1 MKKVIVFGD
10 LPIATKIVQ
19 FLETLDD
26 VEIGIVIGNN
36 NPHNN
41 DPWEDT
47 PLLFDYAI
55 QKNIPMYSLENLI
68 CSYSTNE
75 LTLGLSCR
83 FSKIIKKNVIDL
95 FKNGI
100 INMHGGLLPE
110 FAGLCSVNHTII
122 QNSPVGGGTLH
133 YIDEGIDTGNII
145 KRCEFKLSDTDT
157 AYSVFQKTQI
167 ELEKN
172 LEEIIPKALNGIVE
186 SKSMTEYIKEGH
198 ESHYYNKKDL
208 EKFRC
213 IEKMDLNDKN
223 FQRMIRA
230 FDFPGYEP
238 AYVIDG
244 SGNKLYLRYTQY

>member
-26 VEIGIVIGNN
+26 LEIGVVIGNA

-41 DPWEDT
+41 DPWKNT
-47 PLLFDYAI
+47 PLLYDYAT
-55 QKNIPMYSLENLI
+55 QNNIPIYSLDDLI
-68 CSYSTNE
+68 SIYSVND

-83 FSKIIKKNVIDL
+83 YSKIIKKNVIDL
-95 FKNGI
+95 FKYGI

-122 QNSPVGGGTLH
+122 QNSPIGGGTLH

-145 KRCEFKLSDTDT
+145 RRCEFSISETDT
-157 AYSVFQKTQI
+157 AYSVFQKTQV

-172 LEEIIPKALNGIVE
+172 LEEIIPKAIFGIVE
-186 SKSMTEYIKEGH
+186 SKSMKEFIDEGH

-208 EKFRC
+208 EKYRH
-213 IEKMDLNDKN
+213 IREIDVNDKY
-223 FQRMIRA
+223 FQRIIRA

-244 SGNKLYLRYTQY
+244 SGNKLYLRYTK